1 MQNLEKTS
9 EELFAKIRGRF
20 PSVTIGTEEG
30 AITNNPSEAR
40 FIEFDYKS
48 KGKVSLS
55 LDEDD
60 GLVIMHGADILAGEN
75 EEELSDWYSFLKEL
89 RVFAKKRMLNFDIR
103 DITKS
108 NLNKRDYNFLA
119 KTSGEENMT
128 ESKMYGTSR
137 MSYQDVDSAR
147 LVVKHTGPVNQELA
161 SGRTKSIGAIYIES
175 AEGERF
181 KYPFKHLSAA
191 RAMAR
196 HVAEGGKPFDDFG
209 NHITSLSEEL
219 SKLRKFKTY
228 MGRSAVMAEGLEP
241 YMDAVKERMTTVKKT
256 IESLQKQKSYKEMVE
271 NFEIQ
276 EVTEVP
282 EDIRENWIEQ
292 LTIKQFNEELQD
304 VFPYIYKLVGEATLA
319 EELGPEDLLGEAVS
333 DCDET
338 CPKSCPDC
346 GGTGDPEKY
355 KKDQEVDEAH
365 GNSKEYDKCW
375 DGYKKVPGKKRG
387 EKGSCVKEEDELE
400 RGFEEMMGQF
410 AEDNDNYVGAVEY
423 HDGTTI
429 YPKIGDT
436 VELFYSDYTD
446 SDDEA
451 DHKPNAVGKIVGKGK
466 RDDDTFII
474 KWKDNTT
481 GNIEQDEFSAVDE
494 FKILNK
500 DRSDPSR
507 IKGRKQGELPM
518 PGGKTNRRNVR
529 NPAGTEEDTDGRID
543 TSHWHSDDEGDYAYD
558 DEDEDDTD
566 EAGSI
571 EEPKEQKTPLGEFI
585 LSYYDRETGEFP
597 KGETAV
603 LTMVEK
609 DYGEQFI
616 EPAKAFIESVNQ
628 TFEAYQQSQPTMSD
642 PAEHDRMRELAGL
655 R

>member
-1 MQNLEKTS
+1 MQNLEKIS

-30 AITNNPSEAR
+30 TITNNPSEAR

-137 MSYQDVDSAR
+137 ISYQDVDSAR
-147 LVVKHTGPVNQELA
+147 LVVKHTDPVNQELA

-196 HVAEGGKPFDDFG
+196 HVAEGGKPFDAFG

-271 NFEIQ
+271 NFEVQ

-319 EELGPEDLLGEAVS
+319 EELGPDDL
-333 DCDET
+333 
-338 CPKSCPDC
+338 
-346 GGTGDPEKY
+346 
-355 KKDQEVDEAH
+355 VDEGERH
-365 GNSKEYDKCW
+365 GNSKIYDKCR
-375 DGYKKVPGKKRG
+375 DGWKKKPGATRG
-387 EKGSCVKEEDELE
+387 SKGSCIPEEAELE
-400 RGFEEMMGQF
+400 QGFEEMMGQF

-494 FKILNK
+494 FYILNK

-558 DEDEDDTD
+558 DDEDDEDDTD
-566 EAGSI
+566 EAGSM

-585 LSYYDRETGEFP
+585 LSYFDRENGTFP

-609 DYGEQFI
+609 DYGDQYVR
-616 EPAKAFIESVNQ
+616 PAQAFIEKVHE
-628 TFEAYQQSQPTMSD
+628 TFVQHERMSHEQND
-642 PAEHDRMRELAGL
+642 ILALAGI
-655 R
+655 